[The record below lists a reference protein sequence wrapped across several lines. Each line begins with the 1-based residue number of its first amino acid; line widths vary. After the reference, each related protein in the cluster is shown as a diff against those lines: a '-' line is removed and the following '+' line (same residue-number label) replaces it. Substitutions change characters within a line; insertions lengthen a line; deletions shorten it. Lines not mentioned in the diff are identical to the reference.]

1 MCFAMTCFLLGN
13 KWLYFTG
20 MEYAREKPF
29 NLSGHPMINTT
40 IKSSFYAYLSR
51 LRWIKRW
58 GLKRNAHEEN
68 VMEHSWEVAVIAH
81 TLALIKNRYFD
92 GQIDANAVATAAL
105 YHDVTEVITG
115 DLPTPIKYHSPAIMN
130 AYKRIEHQAEME
142 LLKLLPDALQDD
154 FRPLI
159 HHEQLPNEQQKLI
172 KAADK
177 ISAYLKC
184 QAELKAGNTEFEM
197 AARQLAQNIADL
209 QQPEVVFFMQAFA
222 PSCGLTLDG
231 LMQTH

>member
-1 MCFAMTCFLLGN
+1 MPAI
-13 KWLYFTG
+13 
-20 MEYAREKPF
+20 
-29 NLSGHPMINTT
+29 S
-40 IKSSFYAYLSR
+40 SSFYAYLSR

-92 GQIDANAVATAAL
+92 GQLDANAVATAAL

-115 DLPTPIKYHSPAIMN
+115 DLPTPIKYHSPAILG
-130 AYKRIEHQAEME
+130 AYKQIEQQAETE
-142 LLKLLPDALQDD
+142 LLNLLPDALRED
-154 FRPLI
+154 FRAFI
-159 HHEQLPNEQQKLI
+159 QHESLPDAHQQII

-184 QAELKAGNTEFEM
+184 QAELKAGNTEFEL
-197 AARQLAQNIADL
+197 AAAQLAQNIHEL
-209 QQPEVVFFMQAFA
+209 QQPEVVFFIQAFA

-231 LMQTH
+231 LMQKSDAETGRH

>member
-1 MCFAMTCFLLGN
+1 MPAI
-13 KWLYFTG
+13 
-20 MEYAREKPF
+20 
-29 NLSGHPMINTT
+29 S
-40 IKSSFYAYLSR
+40 SSFYAYLSR

-81 TLALIKNRYFD
+81 TLALIKNRYFA

-115 DLPTPIKYHSPAIMN
+115 DLPTPIKYHSPAILG
-130 AYKRIEHQAEME
+130 AYKQIEHQAETE
-142 LLKLLPDALQDD
+142 LLNLLPDALRED
-154 FRPLI
+154 FRSFI
-159 HHEQLPNEQQKLI
+159 QHESLPETHQQII

-197 AARQLAQNIADL
+197 AAAQLAKNIHDL

-231 LMQTH
+231 LMQKSDSEKGRTL

>member
-1 MCFAMTCFLLGN
+1 MHEAN
-13 KWLYFTG
+13 
-20 MEYAREKPF
+20 
-29 NLSGHPMINTT
+29 
-40 IKSSFYAYLSR
+40 IKTSFYAYLSR

-81 TLALIKNRYFD
+81 TLALIKNRYF
-92 GQIDANAVATAAL
+92 GSNVDANAIAAAAL

-115 DLPTPIKYHSPAIMN
+115 DLPTPIKYHSPAILN
-130 AYKRIEHQAEME
+130 AYKRIEHQAETE
-142 LLKLLPDALQDD
+142 LLKLLPETLQDD

-159 HHEQLPNEQQKLI
+159 QHEQLPDEHQQII

-184 QAELKAGNTEFEM
+184 QTELKAGNTEFEL
-197 AARQLAQNIADL
+197 AAEQLAQNIHAL
-209 QQPEVVFFMQAFA
+209 QQPEVVFFMNAFV

-231 LMQTH
+231 LMHTN